1 VRESRLRHFAE
12 GVLREMRVLA
22 FISRAVSA
30 ISDIPG
36 VEFLQTSV
44 VAIIRRIG
52 LAIALIVAWAWA
64 LLAGVGGL
72 ILLLHEGP
80 WPITNG
86 WFAMF
91 SGMAA
96 CPFSGWLLKKY
107 TNIKVPLG
115 AQLTIGL
122 LIMIAG
128 RIAVVLVL
136 HRPFLPQ
143 CSHDCW

>member
-1 VRESRLRHFAE
+1 MVDRPL
-12 GVLREMRVLA
+12 
-22 FISRAVSA
+22 SA
-30 ISDIPG
+30 DADILG

-44 VAIIRRIG
+44 AAIVRKIG
-52 LAIALIVAWAWA
+52 FAIALTVAWAWT

-72 ILLLHEGP
+72 ILLIHEGP
-80 WPITNG
+80 LPITNG

-96 CPFSGWLLKKY
+96 CPLSGWLLRKY
-107 TNIKVPLG
+107 ANIKVPIG
-115 AQLTIGL
+115 AQLAIAL

>member
-1 VRESRLRHFAE
+1 
-12 GVLREMRVLA
+12 M
-22 FISRAVSA
+22 
-30 ISDIPG
+30 
-36 VEFLQTSV
+36 QTSIF
-44 VAIIRRIG
+44 AIVRMIVT
-52 LAIALIVAWAWA
+52 AIALMVAWAWA

-72 ILLLHEGP
+72 VLLIHEGP

-86 WFAMF
+86 WFALF

-96 CPFSGWLLKKY
+96 CPFSGWLLKRY
-107 TNIKVPLG
+107 ANIRVPLG
-115 AQLTIGL
+115 AQLAVAL

-143 CSHDCW
+143 CTHDCW